1 MSGGGK
7 EMLPYQQR
15 VIDEKK
21 ELDIKLERLV
31 GFIVSPHFLEVVGLE
46 ERRRLTSQAEM
57 MKKYSAILGERIG
70 AM

>member
-1 MSGGGK
+1 MKDVEK

-21 ELDIKLERLV
+21 VLDIKLELLVAFLAKPQLIACVGINESKRL
-31 GFIVSPHFLEVVGLE
+31 S
-46 ERRRLTSQAEM
+46 RQAEA
-57 MKKYSAILGERIG
+57 MKEYSAVLGERIG